1 MLSSILTRCP
11 TQSFHFMINNLFE
24 QIRSPRKNIFHC
36 EPLCSQTESRWST
49 RMGMCGRVSSA
60 GRLPQMQKP
69 KWAFLFHLCSI
80 VLPATFYELSA
91 HHEDSFCRQ
100 TSSVTQK
107 PISREFRGRAISVE
121 KLVARNPG
129 LHNTR
134 PSITRTKRVQWLSRW
149 VFQFFYLIQSFP
161 FQQQMDPS
169 IPDDCMINSLIEKHG
184 DVWVCTRYNNTPF
197 VLILPII
204 FVFNFPSKLFS
215 QGVARLQ
222 LMQGPKQI
230 WRGT

>member
-1 MLSSILTRCP
+1 MFFIVT
-11 TQSFHFMINNLFE
+11 
-24 QIRSPRKNIFHC
+24 
-36 EPLCSQTESRWST
+36 
-49 RMGMCGRVSSA
+49 
-60 GRLPQMQKP
+60 
-69 KWAFLFHLCSI
+69 I
-80 VLPATFYELSA
+80 VLAVKRRVDDRQEWERVDVYRLREDCRRCKNQSEPFSFIFVLLCCLLLFMRY
-91 HHEDSFCRQ
+91 HEHSFCRQ

-149 VFQFFYLIQSFP
+149 VFQFFFLIQSFP

-184 DVWVCTRYNNTPF
+184 DVWVCTRYNNAHLL
-197 VLILPII
+197 V
-204 FVFNFPSKLFS
+204 
-215 QGVARLQ
+215 
-222 LMQGPKQI
+222 
-230 WRGT
+230 

>member
-1 MLSSILTRCP
+1 MFFILTLLAVKWRVDDRQEWECVDVYRLREDCRRCKN
-11 TQSFHFMINNLFE
+11 QSKP
-24 QIRSPRKNIFHC
+24 S
-36 EPLCSQTESRWST
+36 LC
-49 RMGMCGRVSSA
+49 CILVS
-60 GRLPQMQKP
+60 
-69 KWAFLFHLCSI
+69 
-80 VLPATFYELSA
+80 ATFYQVSA
-91 HHEDSFCRQ
+91 HHEHSFCRQ

-184 DVWVCTRYNNTPF
+184 DVWVCTRYNITSF
-197 VLILPII
+197 DLIFLII
-204 FVFNFPSKLFS
+204 FFFNFFSKLFS

-222 LMQGPKQI
+222 LMQEPKQI
-230 WRGT
+230 

>member
-1 MLSSILTRCP
+1 MTLLAVKWRVDDRQERECVDVYRLREDCRRCKN
-11 TQSFHFMINNLFE
+11 QS
-24 QIRSPRKNIFHC
+24 
-36 EPLCSQTESRWST
+36 EPYLC
-49 RMGMCGRVSSA
+49 C
-60 GRLPQMQKP
+60 
-69 KWAFLFHLCSI
+69 I
-80 VLPATFYELSA
+80 VLSATFYEVSA
-91 HHEDSFCRQ
+91 HNKHSFCRQ

-134 PSITRTKRVQWLSRW
+134 PSITRTKRVQWLSRL

-184 DVWVCTRYNNTPF
+184 DVWVCTRYNNAHF
-197 VLILPII
+197 V
-204 FVFNFPSKLFS
+204 
-215 QGVARLQ
+215 
-222 LMQGPKQI
+222 
-230 WRGT
+230 

>member
-1 MLSSILTRCP
+1 MFFIVTLFAVKWRVDDRQEWECVDVYRLREDCRRCKNQSEPFSLLYCGVGYFLSGIS
-11 TQSFHFMINNLFE
+11 S
-24 QIRSPRKNIFHC
+24 
-36 EPLCSQTESRWST
+36 SQT
-49 RMGMCGRVSSA
+49 
-60 GRLPQMQKP
+60 
-69 KWAFLFHLCSI
+69 F
-80 VLPATFYELSA
+80 
-91 HHEDSFCRQ
+91 FCRQ

-107 PISREFRGRAISVE
+107 PISRESRGRAISVE

-184 DVWVCTRYNNTPF
+184 DVWVCTRYNITSF
-197 VLILPII
+197 DLIFLII
-204 FVFNFPSKLFS
+204 FFFNFFSKLFS

-222 LMQGPKQI
+222 LMQEPKQI
-230 WRGT
+230 

>member
-1 MLSSILTRCP
+1 MIDKNGNVWTCIVCGKIAADAKTKVSLS
-11 TQSFHFMINNLFE
+11 
-24 QIRSPRKNIFHC
+24 
-36 EPLCSQTESRWST
+36 LC
-49 RMGMCGRVSSA
+49 CIVVS
-60 GRLPQMQKP
+60 
-69 KWAFLFHLCSI
+69 
-80 VLPATFYELSA
+80 ATFYQVSA
-91 HHEDSFCRQ
+91 HHKHSFCRQ

-107 PISREFRGRAISVE
+107 PISRESRGRAISVE

-129 LHNTR
+129 LHSTR

-184 DVWVCTRYNNTPF
+184 DVWVCTRYNITSF
-197 VLILPII
+197 DLILLII
-204 FVFNFPSKLFS
+204 FFFNFFSKLFS

-230 WRGT
+230 

>member
-1 MLSSILTRCP
+1 M
-11 TQSFHFMINNLFE
+11 
-24 QIRSPRKNIFHC
+24 
-36 EPLCSQTESRWST
+36 
-49 RMGMCGRVSSA
+49 SA
-60 GRLPQMQKP
+60 
-69 KWAFLFHLCSI
+69 I
-80 VLPATFYELSA
+80 FYEVSA
-91 HHEDSFCRQ
+91 HHKHPFCRQ
-100 TSSVTQK
+100 TSSATQK

-129 LHNTR
+129 LHSTR

-184 DVWVCTRYNNTPF
+184 DVWVCTRYNITSF
-197 VLILPII
+197 DLIFLII
-204 FVFNFPSKLFS
+204 FFFNFFSKLFS

-222 LMQGPKQI
+222 LMQEPKQI

>member
-1 MLSSILTRCP
+1 MIDKNGNVWTCIVCGKIAADAKTKVSLS
-11 TQSFHFMINNLFE
+11 
-24 QIRSPRKNIFHC
+24 
-36 EPLCSQTESRWST
+36 LCCIALS
-49 RMGMCGRVSSA
+49 
-60 GRLPQMQKP
+60 
-69 KWAFLFHLCSI
+69 
-80 VLPATFYELSA
+80 ATFYEVSA
-91 HHEDSFCRQ
+91 HNKHSLCRQ

-107 PISREFRGRAISVE
+107 PISRESRGRAISVE

-149 VFQFFYLIQSFP
+149 VFQFFYLSQSFP

-184 DVWVCTRYNNTPF
+184 DVWVCTRYNNTSF
-197 VLILPII
+197 GLIFLII
-204 FVFNFPSKLFS
+204 FVFDFPSKLFS

-230 WRGT
+230 

>member
-1 MLSSILTRCP
+1 MFFIVSLLAVKWRVDDRQEWECVDVYRLREDCRRCKN
-11 TQSFHFMINNLFE
+11 QS
-24 QIRSPRKNIFHC
+24 
-36 EPLCSQTESRWST
+36 EPSLC
-49 RMGMCGRVSSA
+49 CFVVSAIS
-60 GRLPQMQKP
+60 
-69 KWAFLFHLCSI
+69 
-80 VLPATFYELSA
+80 YELSA
-91 HHEDSFCRQ
+91 HHKHYFCRQ

-107 PISREFRGRAISVE
+107 PISREFPGRAISVE

-184 DVWVCTRYNNTPF
+184 DVWVCTRYNNAHF
-197 VLILPII
+197 V
-204 FVFNFPSKLFS
+204 
-215 QGVARLQ
+215 
-222 LMQGPKQI
+222 
-230 WRGT
+230 